1 MFRALRSPITRVMGL
16 RGVIG
21 WLAALAA
28 AVLLATGA
36 QGETVS
42 SDASGDD
49 AALADEAFRAAQGVM
64 QSSVGSAMDRALAYK
79 RDGGPELAAL
89 VRERDAALAERARAA
104 RTLAAAEPEDR
115 PALAQQLAGTERRL
129 QAMEQALARD
139 HPAYMAETRPR
150 TLGIAQVQ
158 ARLGAHDLLLLL
170 LPDEDG
176 AYIWAVTSHEVIWRH
191 VPALARDRL
200 AQRNAALHQAWRLET
215 EHDLQG
221 DGARLSHALYADIL
235 EPVESLAA
243 GKRRLLVAAV
253 DEFVTVPYAALRM
266 DDPALNSDPVWLLDR
281 MAVEHLPSLA
291 ALDSAPPRDAAS
303 DGVLVAGFGAPILS
317 GAPETAAA
325 EPGELMR
332 SGHAIYDPERLRAL
346 PFLPGAQRELDALAR
361 RFGDQALVLSGADAT
376 EPAVRAAL
384 QAHSPRYLLF
394 ATHGLLPSRLSG
406 GSEPGLVF
414 TPPEGEP
421 QGAGDD
427 GYLSMS
433 EIAQLPLSA
442 DLVVITACD
451 AWAGESA
458 DGRALTG
465 LARSF
470 FLAGASSLVVT
481 LWPIEDQAAA
491 RLSGALFARIG
502 DLPPSEALRQ
512 AMLSVRDDPSGRFAH
527 PRDWAPYMLTGGRAA
542 EAP

>member
-1 MFRALRSPITRVMGL
+1 MGL

-21 WLAALAA
+21 GLAALAA
-28 AVLLATGA
+28 SALLTAGA
-36 QGETVS
+36 QVGTALA
-42 SDASGDD
+42 DASGDE

-79 RDGGPELAAL
+79 RDGSPELTAL
-89 VRERDAALAERARAA
+89 VRERDAALVERQHAA
-104 RTLAAAEPEDR
+104 RTLAAAEPEER
-115 PALAQQLAGTERRL
+115 PELAERLAETERRL
-129 QAMEQALARD
+129 QAMEQALVRD

-150 TLGIAQVQ
+150 TLGIAEVQ

-176 AYIWAVTSHEVIWRH
+176 AYIWAVTSEDVRWRH

-215 EHDLQG
+215 EHDPQS
-221 DGARLSHALYADIL
+221 DGARLSHDLYADIF
-235 EPVESLAA
+235 EPVESLAV
-243 GKRRLLVAAV
+243 GKRRLLVAGV
-253 DEFVTVPYAALRM
+253 DEFITVPYAALRA
-266 DDPALNSDPVWLLDR
+266 DDPALNGDPVWLLDQ

-291 ALDSAPPRDAAS
+291 ALDPALRRDVAS
-303 DGVLVAGFGAPILS
+303 DGVLVAGFGAPVLH
-317 GAPETAAA
+317 GAPEAAA
-325 EPGELMR
+325 VEPAELLR
-332 SGHAIYDPERLRAL
+332 SGHAIHDPERLRAL
-346 PFLPGAQRELDALAR
+346 PFLPGAQDELDALNR
-361 RFGDQALVLSGADAT
+361 RFGERALVLSGAAAT
-376 EPAVRAAL
+376 EPAVHAAL

-414 TPPEGEP
+414 TPPAGEP
-421 QGAGDD
+421 QDAGDD

-433 EIAQLPLSA
+433 EIARLPLSA

-451 AWAGESA
+451 AWAGASA

-491 RLSGALFARIG
+491 RLSDALFARIG

-527 PRDWAPYMLTGGRAA
+527 PRDWAPYMLTGARVA

>member
-1 MFRALRSPITRVMGL
+1 MGL

-21 WLAALAA
+21 GLAVLAASA
-28 AVLLATGA
+28 LLTAGVQVGTA
-36 QGETVS
+36 QAET
-42 SDASGDD
+42 
-49 AALADEAFRAAQGVM
+49 ALADEAFRAAQGVM
-64 QSSVGSAMDRALAYK
+64 LSSVGSAMDRALAYK
-79 RDGGPELAAL
+79 RDGSPELATL
-89 VRERDAALAERARAA
+89 VRERDAALAEGQRGA
-104 RTLAAAEPEDR
+104 RTLASAEPGDR
-115 PALAQQLAGTERRL
+115 PELARRLAETERRL
-129 QAMEQALARD
+129 QAMEQALMRD
-139 HPAYMAETRPR
+139 HAAYMAETRPR

-176 AYIWAVTSHEVIWRH
+176 AYIWAITSQQVSWRH

-200 AQRNAALHQAWRLET
+200 TQRNAALHRAWRLEAV
-215 EHDLQG
+215 HDPQG
-221 DGARLSHALYADIL
+221 DGARLSHGLYADIFGS
-235 EPVESLAA
+235 VEALMG

-253 DEFVTVPYAALRM
+253 DEFVTVPYAALRA
-266 DDPALNSDPVWLLDR
+266 DDPALNGNPVWLLDR

-291 ALDSAPPRDAAS
+291 ALDPAPRRDVAS
-303 DGVLVAGFGAPILS
+303 DGVLVAGFGAPVLS
-317 GAPETAAA
+317 GAPGTAAV
-325 EPGELMR
+325 EPGELLR
-332 SGHAIYDPERLRAL
+332 SGHAIHDPERLRAL
-346 PFLPGAQRELDALAR
+346 PFLPGAQRELDALSR
-361 RFGDQALVLSGADAT
+361 RFGERALVLSGAAAT

-394 ATHGLLPSRLSG
+394 ATHGLLPSRLPS

-414 TPPEGEP
+414 TPPAGEP

-433 EIAQLPLSA
+433 EIARLPLSA

-451 AWAGESA
+451 AWAGASA

-465 LARSF
+465 LARGF

-491 RLSGALFARIG
+491 LLSDALFARIS
-502 DLPPSEALRQ
+502 DLQPSEALRQ

-527 PRDWAPYMLTGGRAA
+527 PRDWAPYMLAGGRVA